1 MTERIEAEKALLTSA
16 TQDKLTGLNNRNHG
30 ESESLLRGAYVYA
43 LAKNTGL
50 HLIICIEHHELMTVG
65 QVTIPLGLA
74 TLKNNETLEQ
84 LISRSNE
91 ALYHAKHHGRN
102 RLSIAKT

>member
-30 ESESLLRGAYVYA
+30 ESLLRGAYVYA

-50 HLIICIEHHELMTVG
+50 HLIICIEHHELKTLG
-65 QVTIPLGLA
+65 QVTISLGLA

-102 RLSIAKT
+102 RLSIAKA